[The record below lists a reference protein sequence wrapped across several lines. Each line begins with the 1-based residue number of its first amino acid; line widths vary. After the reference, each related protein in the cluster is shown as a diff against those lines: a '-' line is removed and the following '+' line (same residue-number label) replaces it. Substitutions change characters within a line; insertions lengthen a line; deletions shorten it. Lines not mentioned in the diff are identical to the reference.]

1 MTTKKDESKTFDQLC
16 TFLFLIQVSGT
27 FIYISHIDS
36 KLKKKLIFHFFSV
49 CNRTY
54 YGDVGR
60 TYAIRVPPPQ
70 WNRLPFLCHL
80 TFTASG
86 HDNGDIVQVSFSSSL
101 IFFCTIF
108 VDNPHI
114 IGPDLIN

>member
-1 MTTKKDESKTFDQLC
+1 MLPKCITSMQKLLEQC
-16 TFLFLIQVSGT
+16 NTFLYIFRLFLKFYFYFNVNNLV
-27 FIYISHIDS
+27 FY
-36 KLKKKLIFHFFSV
+36 KV

-60 TYAIRVPPPQ
+60 TYTLRVPPPQ

-86 HDNGDIVQVSFSSSL
+86 HDQGDIVQVYY
-101 IFFCTIF
+101 I
-108 VDNPHI
+108 HI
-114 IGPDLIN
+114 HIRLYTYIY